1 MEHCMT
7 EQSIYLDYAATTPVD
22 PAVREAMFECL
33 TLEGAFGNP
42 ASDHAP
48 GRRARAVIDKAR
60 ATVADRVGAR
70 TDGIVFTSGAT
81 EANSLALSGMFP
93 WRLRAGAHLVTSVIE
108 HHSVLETAE
117 RLRADGVDVSFVDCD
132 ARGFVDPDA
141 IEAAIRPETRLVS
154 IMHVNNEIGTVQDI
168 PRIAAICRERRVPLH
183 VDAAQSAGKVPLAI
197 DDWGLA
203 LCSMTAHKLCG
214 PKGVGALYVRPG
226 LELTPLMFGGEQ
238 ERRIRPGTQATHQI
252 AGIGKAFELA
262 DADAEAGR
270 VAALRDRL
278 WDRLAGIPGAARN
291 GDPGRSAP
299 HILSVSF
306 AGIDGESLRLA
317 LGDIA
322 VSQGSACASD
332 TPEPSHVLSALG
344 FSDARANATI
354 RFGLGRFTT
363 AGEVDLTAERAQ
375 WAVQHLAGIAGR
387 PPAWCSA

>member
-117 RLRADGVDVSFVDCD
+117 RLRADGVDVSFLDCD

-344 FSDARANATI
+344 FSDARANSTI

>member
-1 MEHCMT
+1 
-7 EQSIYLDYAATTPVD
+7 
-22 PAVREAMFECL
+22 
-33 TLEGAFGNP
+33 
-42 ASDHAP
+42 
-48 GRRARAVIDKAR
+48 
-60 ATVADRVGAR
+60 
-70 TDGIVFTSGAT
+70 
-81 EANSLALSGMFP
+81 
-93 WRLRAGAHLVTSVIE
+93 
-108 HHSVLETAE
+108 
-117 RLRADGVDVSFVDCD
+117 
-132 ARGFVDPDA
+132 
-141 IEAAIRPETRLVS
+141 
-154 IMHVNNEIGTVQDI
+154 MHVNTEIGTVQDI

-363 AGEVDLTAERAQ
+363 VGEVDLTAERAQ